1 MCEAARGKVFMS
13 LTCMS
18 RIYMATWRLGEGVKI
33 AVSIWAEADIW
44 GQGGAH
50 VLDARMHVLAS
61 LPGFPLA
68 LLGRHRAVT
77 ALTLQPGLDHIEWV
91 QHQHGCG
98 TSSTAG
104 DGVLP
109 AKTSKRWS

>member
-1 MCEAARGKVFMS
+1 MHTVSHA
-13 LTCMS
+13 
-18 RIYMATWRLGEGVKI
+18 WRQVEGVKI
-33 AVSIWAEADIW
+33 IAVGIWAEADIW
-44 GQGGAH
+44 GQVGAH
-50 VLDARMHVLAS
+50 VLDACMEYAS